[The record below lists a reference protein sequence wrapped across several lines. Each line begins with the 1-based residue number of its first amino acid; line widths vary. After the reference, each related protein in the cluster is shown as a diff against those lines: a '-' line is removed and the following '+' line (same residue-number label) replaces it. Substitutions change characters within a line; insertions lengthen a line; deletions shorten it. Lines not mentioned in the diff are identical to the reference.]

1 MKSFLDWLAD
11 QEKNGLQPH
20 DTLPTMME
28 LAATLGHTK
37 GAMAQTL
44 RLCEIDGLVDLLENR
59 YFFREAPPGWRSP
72 EQTLQ
77 AILRYLSFNELPV
90 GTRWKN
96 NRQLRESFGITPVQY
111 LRRINEPLL
120 SVGVLERD
128 DNDLLVLAPGYSEC
142 AEAALREFTVKKPDH
157 TRFLE
162 RLLEE
167 FEAADGRSGE
177 RIIADW
183 KQKFFERE
191 KRYGWQLSL
200 FTLRRFELAQN
211 PTGQKWIGV
220 NASPDLLA
228 KRAVECRNWAT
239 RHFRLIDEDSER
251 IAAFVTSK

>member
-1 MKSFLDWLAD
+1 MQSLLSWLAD
-11 QEKNGLQPH
+11 QEENGLQTH
-20 DTLPTMME
+20 DKLPTMME

-77 AILRYLSFNELPV
+77 AMLRFLSFNEVLV

-96 NRQLRESFGITPVQY
+96 NKQLRESFGITPVQY
-111 LRRINEPLL
+111 LHRINKPLL
-120 SVGVLERD
+120 ATGVLERD
-128 DNDLLVLAPGYSEC
+128 DNNLLVLAPGYAEC
-142 AEAALREFTVKKPDH
+142 AEAALQEFTVKKPDH

-183 KQKFFERE
+183 KQDFVERE

-200 FTLRRFELAQN
+200 FTLQRFELAQN
-211 PTGQKWIGV
+211 PTGRKWIGV
-220 NASPDLLA
+220 NAPSALLA
-228 KRAVECRNWAT
+228 KRALDCRNWAT
-239 RHFRLIDEDSER
+239 RHFRLIDEDVER
-251 IAAFVTSK
+251 ISAFVTSK